1 MTRSY
6 PNHAPGP
13 ERQHLEPCDL
23 RPQRCFCTAWLSR
36 DAPPGAVWVRSDTLE
51 HLEPLHAAAQC
62 ADKGCD
68 TTQCLIVFRWI
79 EVDPKSVIVANQGC
93 NLASFCP
100 WRGEWPITPSQ
111 GLYCPAIKQGCLRHP
126 PTRIHTKHLSISSFS
141 SFNYSFSSLLQDKE
155 PVE

>member
-1 MTRSY
+1 MHQAQKGNTS
-6 PNHAPGP
+6 NHAIFGLSAASALLGCRVMRRQALFGSGP
-13 ERQHLEPCDL
+13 IHWSIWSRCMLQHNVLI
-23 RPQRCFCTAWLSR
+23 R
-36 DAPPGAVWVRSDTLE
+36 GV
-51 HLEPLHAAAQC
+51 
-62 ADKGCD
+62 
-68 TTQCLIVFRWI
+68 TQ
-79 EVDPKSVIVANQGC
+79 VDPKSVIVANQGC